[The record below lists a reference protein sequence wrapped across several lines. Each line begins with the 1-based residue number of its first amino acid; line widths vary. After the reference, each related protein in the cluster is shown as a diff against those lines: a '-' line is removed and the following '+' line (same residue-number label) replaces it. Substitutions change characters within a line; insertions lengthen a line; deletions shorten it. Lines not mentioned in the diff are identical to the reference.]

1 MGQMPINNPNKTK
14 RATGNLFFQCMKSS
28 WYVSNKCQELCI
40 IFMPHQWAAFLK
52 DTKEISLK
60 QRLQKELAANDE
72 SLFEYV

>member
-1 MGQMPINNPNKTK
+1 MP
-14 RATGNLFFQCMKSS
+14 RAPAV
-28 WYVSNKCQELCI
+28 YVYC
-40 IFMPHQWAAFLK
+40 IFMPHQWAAFSLLK